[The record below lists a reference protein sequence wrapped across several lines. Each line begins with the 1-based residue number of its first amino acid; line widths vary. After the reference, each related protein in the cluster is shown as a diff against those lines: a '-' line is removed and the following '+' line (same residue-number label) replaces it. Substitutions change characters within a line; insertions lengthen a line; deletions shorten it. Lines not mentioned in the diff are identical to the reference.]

1 MRIFI
6 EGEPYKLKTLKD
18 TFGEKF
24 YSPNGVNGIIDN
36 VGYYH
41 SIDNEVIYLL
51 PKVFIDT
58 KGLILNKYPK
68 DLFAENSI
76 DDVIESQDELNW
88 LKRFLIIFYK
98 GLIEYRVRYKN
109 TNQSKGDVLQ
119 LSSSLGENEYSFL
132 DIVLS
137 FVNFHKKN
145 KNTILFIHKKQTS
158 AKHKKVNWGK
168 TVRKSNPFVTNE
180 GIPIYSELNVKKKYI
195 DTEEE
200 LLCMFYSVLNHLKT
214 EYNFSIQIDESYT
227 IAKGSAY
234 EKLAANAPKI
244 LKKIRYKYF
253 SDTLVKMYKLLELY
267 FSKSNKIS
275 IQNKNE
281 DFIMVKYYHL
291 IFEDMIDKLIT
302 SKIDTKETSKGVS
315 LKKLKE
321 NKDGKIID
329 HLFEYDSLIDRDES
343 IFYIGDSKYYKT
355 NNEVQENSIYKQFT
369 YAKNVIQFNID
380 LLNEGKKI
388 NNNIR
393 YRDKVTE
400 GYNITPNFFI
410 QGVVTDIFN
419 FDDDKLVIDFDKGI
433 KHSYHFKERIF
444 DRDSL
449 FVNHYSINFLFVL
462 KSYTNKSSFELEKY
476 RVEIHKKFRTNFVSY
491 LKKQNLFKFYH
502 TEFES
507 KELLKQFIDTEF
519 RNLTGRV
526 YISKSNDC
534 RLILAVNGSD
544 FELKEYFTDIYD
556 KGKHLRETYFSSTN
570 FERVDFSELELI

>member
-88 LKRFLIIFYK
+88 LKWFLIIFYK

-158 AKHKKVNWGK
+158 ARHKKVNWGK

-227 IAKGSAY
+227 IAKGSTY
-234 EKLAANAPKI
+234 EKLVANAPKI

-267 FSKSNKIS
+267 FSKSNKVS

-419 FDDDKLVIDFDKGI
+419 FDDDKLAIDFDKGI

-462 KSYTNKSSFELEKY
+462 KSYTNKSSFEFEKY

-507 KELLKQFIDTEF
+507 KEILKQFIDTEF

-526 YISKSNDC
+526 YISKSNDK
-534 RLILAVNGSD
+534 RLVLAVNTSD
-544 FELKEYFTDIYD
+544 VELKEYFTDKFNTTHRI
-556 KGKHLRETYFSSTN
+556 RETFFSSRN
-570 FERVDFSELELI
+570 FEKIDFEELILI

>member
-18 TFGEKF
+18 IFGEKF
-24 YSPNGVNGIIDN
+24 YTPNGVNGIIDN

-58 KGLILNKYPK
+58 NGLILNKYPK

-98 GLIEYRVRYKN
+98 GLIEYRIRYKN
-109 TNQSKGDVLQ
+109 TIQAKGDVLQ
-119 LSSSLGENEYSFL
+119 LSSSLGNNEYSFL

-158 AKHKKVNWGK
+158 AKHKKVNWVK

-200 LLCMFYSVLNHLKT
+200 LLCMFYSVLYDIKT
-214 EYNFSIQIDESYT
+214 MGFDVKIDESYT
-227 IAKGSAY
+227 IAKGNDF
-234 EKLAANAPKI
+234 EKLTISAPKI

-267 FSKSNKIS
+267 FSKSDSASAHNK
-275 IQNKNE
+275 KE

-302 SKIDTKETSKGVS
+302 SKFDTTETSKGVS
-315 LKKLKE
+315 LKQLKE

-419 FDDDKLVIDFDKGI
+419 FDDDKLAIDFDKGI

-476 RVEIHKKFRTNFVSY
+476 RTEIHKKFRTNFVSY

-507 KELLKQFIDTEF
+507 KELLKQFIDTAF

-526 YISKSNDC
+526 YISKSNDK

-544 FELKEYFTDIYD
+544 IELKEYFTDSYD
-556 KGKHLRETYFSSTN
+556 KGKHLRETYFSSPN

>member
-1 MRIFI
+1 
-6 EGEPYKLKTLKD
+6 
-18 TFGEKF
+18 
-24 YSPNGVNGIIDN
+24 
-36 VGYYH
+36 
-41 SIDNEVIYLL
+41 
-51 PKVFIDT
+51 
-58 KGLILNKYPK
+58 
-68 DLFAENSI
+68 
-76 DDVIESQDELNW
+76 
-88 LKRFLIIFYK
+88 
-98 GLIEYRVRYKN
+98 
-109 TNQSKGDVLQ
+109 
-119 LSSSLGENEYSFL
+119 
-132 DIVLS
+132 
-137 FVNFHKKN
+137 
-145 KNTILFIHKKQTS
+145 
-158 AKHKKVNWGK
+158 
-168 TVRKSNPFVTNE
+168 
-180 GIPIYSELNVKKKYI
+180 
-195 DTEEE
+195 
-200 LLCMFYSVLNHLKT
+200 
-214 EYNFSIQIDESYT
+214 
-227 IAKGSAY
+227 
-234 EKLAANAPKI
+234 
-244 LKKIRYKYF
+244 
-253 SDTLVKMYKLLELY
+253 
-267 FSKSNKIS
+267 
-275 IQNKNE
+275 
-281 DFIMVKYYHL
+281 L

-410 QGVVTDIFN
+410 QGVVTDIFD
-419 FDDDKLVIDFDKGI
+419 FDEDKLAIDFDKGI

-526 YISKSNDC
+526 YISKSNDK

-544 FELKEYFTDIYD
+544 IELKEYFTDSYD
-556 KGKHLRETYFSSTN
+556 KGKHLRETYFSSPN